1 MPSHMQSEG
10 YICPIRPC
18 GALLQDI
25 AAINLVDLQTNYY
38 LSCVSNSLPSGLINL
53 FSSNPVVKYQKSS
66 YQPYFLCLMPVLL
79 SGCSR
84 APLQDVLGS
93 FFPSW
98 MLCGVFGVVASAL
111 LRAVIG
117 AFGVNEAVPVPVLT
131 YIAFALA
138 ATFLTWLLIFGH

>member
-1 MPSHMQSEG
+1 
-10 YICPIRPC
+10 
-18 GALLQDI
+18 
-25 AAINLVDLQTNYY
+25 
-38 LSCVSNSLPSGLINL
+38 
-53 FSSNPVVKYQKSS
+53 
-66 YQPYFLCLMPVLL
+66 MPVLL